1 MMMLATP
8 GVAVDVYLK
17 PYQASYAL
25 YRGNLNVAKS
35 QISLDKSDQYW
46 RWSQSSKPIGIYSL
60 FSDNDLYAETDLFL
74 VDKQYKI
81 YKILLKDKGDKSRYE
96 NARFNWNNQ
105 QVDIEYKDKKHVE
118 IIRRSIYDSLSIHL
132 LTAQMLKHNLQE
144 SVFDFYHRGRL
155 MKSHLKRS
163 GKSKLEIN
171 KKLVDVFVF
180 EQSSVESS
188 SKIKFY
194 YDPDRPLL
202 PIKIERTKP
211 GKKST
216 TMLLQSVKWN

>member
-1 MMMLATP
+1 MILATP

-25 YRGNLNVAKS
+25 YRGDFNVAKS
-35 QISLDKSDQYW
+35 QISLDKSDHYW

-81 YKILLKDKGDKSRYE
+81 SKILLKDEGDKSRYE

-171 KKLVDVFVF
+171 KKLVDVFIF
-180 EQSSVESS
+180 EQSSVGSS